1 MSQLV
6 PSCSSAV
13 ARVAV
18 LLGCACLSLAAPPRG
33 QGRAFI
39 LLKPEDAATCPEA
52 SPKALLSSSL
62 TTRLL
67 PALYSLVLLVG
78 LPANGLACWVLLAN
92 FRRCSGSLFLLNLAA
107 AHLLFLLVLPLKIS
121 YHLLGHHW
129 LFGEQLCRATVA
141 SFYGNLYGS
150 ILFVTCIGL
159 ERYVSVVHPFLWKG
173 SSWAWGKAALCLL
186 LWLLVGLAMIPLLLQ
201 PQTGP
206 IPGLNITTC
215 HHVLKGE
222 QQHALSSYFLLLV
235 GLGFGLPFVLMTTSY
250 SCILARL
257 LAKGRQHRQVVRV
270 LALVLL
276 LFLFCFTP
284 SNVLLFVHSLLYSS
298 GCSTNISY
306 MLYSVALVLAAFST
320 CFDPFLYFYSSQ
332 EFRGWVRCAGRRC
345 LAGLEASSGRT
356 SEKAALPLRS
366 SKQSQL

>member
-6 PSCSSAV
+6 PSRCSA
-13 ARVAV
+13 AACVAV
-18 LLGCACLSLAAPPRG
+18 LLGCACLSLAAPSESRG

-39 LLKPEDAATCPEA
+39 FLKPEDRATCPGA
-52 SPKALLSSSL
+52 SPQVLLSSSL
-62 TTRLL
+62 ATRLL
-67 PALYSLVLLVG
+67 PALYSLLLLVG

-92 FRRCSGSLFLLNLAA
+92 FRRCSSSLFLLNLAA

-129 LFGEQLCRATVA
+129 LFGERLCRATVA

-150 ILFVTCIGL
+150 ILFVTCVGL

-186 LWLLVGLAMIPLLLQ
+186 LWLLVGLAMTPLLLH
-201 PQTGP
+201 PQTTA
-206 IPGLNITTC
+206 IPGLNVTTC
-215 HHVLKGE
+215 HDLLEGE
-222 QQHALSSYFLLLV
+222 RQRALSGYFLLLV
-235 GLGFGLPFVLMTTSY
+235 GLGFGLPFVLMTASY

-284 SNVLLFVHSLLYSS
+284 SNVLLVVHSVLYAS
-298 GCSTNISY
+298 GCSTNVSY
-306 MLYSVALVLAAFST
+306 MLYSLALVLAAFST

-332 EFRGWVRCAGRRC
+332 EFRGWVRRAGSRC

-356 SEKAALPLRS
+356 SGLPLRS
-366 SKQSQL
+366 SEQSQL